1 MTHHNQSAL
10 RGLINELL
18 NGDEELPRGEAM
30 RRLLETS
37 LQELIEAEVTA
48 RIGAGRYERST
59 DRVTRR
65 NGARPKQLATPAGTL
80 ELTIPKLRE
89 GSFFPSLLEPRRR
102 IDQALWSV
110 IAQAWIGGVST
121 RRVDALIKALG
132 NETGISR
139 STVSRIC
146 AEIDEYVSVFL
157 ARRLDDNDAWYPYL
171 WLDATYVKCRREGR
185 VASTAVVTAIGCDA
199 GGWRRVLGVDV
210 VDTES
215 YDSWLAF
222 LRAIRSRGAA
232 GVRLVVSDAHPG
244 LVRALGEVF
253 QGAAWQ
259 RCAVHLMRDC
269 MREAGSWQLRRR
281 VGRIVSQVFR
291 GRDAATVTA
300 MYHAACD
307 MLEGCCPRA
316 AAVLEEAEP
325 DALAYLDFPPTHWK
339 RLRTNNVQERTN
351 REIKR
356 RSRVV
361 QVFPSTGSLVR
372 LAGAVMCE
380 QDEIWQESRYF
391 SEVRM
396 NELYDDG
403 RTRGIDG
410 PVDWARLE
418 AEARKMLESG
428 LELADRVEAA

>member
-1 MTHHNQSAL
+1 MEILSDPTPDMLAMPRFDDGAIDMQELLRRLAEQVVNAVMDAEADQLCGGGANSRNGYRE
-10 RGLINELL
+10 RGL
-18 NGDEELPRGEAM
+18 
-30 RRLLETS
+30 
-37 LQELIEAEVTA
+37 
-48 RIGAGRYERST
+48 
-59 DRVTRR
+59 
-65 NGARPKQLATPAGTL
+65 ATCVGTL
-80 ELTIPKLRE
+80 TLRIPKLRT
-89 GSFFPSLLEPRRR
+89 GSFFPDDVIERYQRVDR
-102 IDQALWSV
+102 ALV
-110 IAQAWIGGVST
+110 AAVAEMYATGTST
-121 RRVDALIKALG
+121 RKVQRVAEKMGVFRLSKDQVSAIASSLDAD
-132 NETGISR
+132 
-139 STVSRIC
+139 
-146 AEIDEYVSVFL
+146 IDELCSRPLDGGPVPYV
-157 ARRLDDNDAWYPYL
+157 
-171 WLDATYVKCRREGR
+171 WLDATYVKCRRGGR

-199 GGWRRVLGVDV
+199 GGWRRVLGVGV

-222 LRAIRSRGAA
+222 LRKIRDRGVS
-232 GVRLVVSDAHPG
+232 GVQLVVSDAHGG
-244 LVRALGEVF
+244 LVAAAAEVF

-300 MYHAACD
+300 MYHVACD

-316 AAVLEEAEP
+316 ATILEEAEP

-380 QDEIWQESRYF
+380 QDEVWQESRYF
-391 SEVRM
+391 SEAKM
-396 NELYDDG
+396 GELYDEG
-403 RTRGIDG
+403 RAHGIDG
-410 PVDWARLE
+410 TVDWPRLE
-418 AEARKMLESG
+418 AEARKMIESG
-428 LELADRVEAA
+428 LELADRIEAA

>member
-1 MTHHNQSAL
+1 MAGLRWHDWLLSVGQNGCFYSSANKPQQRLDGGEPPLL
-10 RGLINELL
+10 REVGECGDLGGHLPVAEVEVRGEGRELL
-18 NGDEELPRGEAM
+18 
-30 RRLLETS
+30 
-37 LQELIEAEVTA
+37 
-48 RIGAGRYERST
+48 
-59 DRVTRR
+59 
-65 NGARPKQLATPAGTL
+65 RPDG
-80 ELTIPKLRE
+80 
-89 GSFFPSLLEPRRR
+89 
-102 IDQALWSV
+102 
-110 IAQAWIGGVST
+110 
-121 RRVDALIKALG
+121 
-132 NETGISR
+132 
-139 STVSRIC
+139 
-146 AEIDEYVSVFL
+146 
-157 ARRLDDNDAWYPYL
+157 
-171 WLDATYVKCRREGR
+171 
-185 VASTAVVTAIGCDA
+185 
-199 GGWRRVLGVDV
+199 
-210 VDTES
+210 
-215 YDSWLAF
+215 
-222 LRAIRSRGAA
+222 
-232 GVRLVVSDAHPG
+232 VSDAHAG
-244 LVRALGEVF
+244 LVAAAAEVF

-259 RCAVHLMRDC
+259 RCTVHLMRDC
-269 MREAGSWQLRRR
+269 MREASSWQLRRR

-316 AAVLEEAEP
+316 AAILEEAEP

-391 SEVRM
+391 SEARM

-410 PVDWARLE
+410 TVDWARLE

-428 LELADRVEAA
+428 LELADRIETA